1 MNLLEV
7 KQKLLNRKEF
17 NTNDT
22 RTRNK
27 ILNKIEEVKNNPELH
42 EEQTGLLITTELELK
57 EYVDSCI
64 NNEIFVLDLE
74 TTGLDCFSDAIV
86 GVCLYTPGE
95 KPCYIPINHTDIE
108 NVRLEGQLNEDYVRS
123 EITRLMASPSK
134 FINHNIK
141 FDYKFLSKV
150 WGIPVN
156 EEFIFWDTQIGAFL
170 LNENEPTHGL
180 KPLYDKYILRKKATG
195 SKFKDLFGNIPFN
208 YIPLDIAK
216 VYGANDGYK
225 TYKLYEFQ
233 KQYLDKDH
241 PRADMQKLSY
251 VFFEIEMKLLPVII
265 DIELTGI
272 KLDLVR
278 AKELEHKYEGKL
290 LESQEILDRIVDK
303 YLDKISKHP
312 KLEPLIAKTG
322 FNLNSPTQLQHLLY
336 DIWKL
341 PKIDGTST
349 GKSTLDA
356 LLQENIKEEYKL
368 FLQTLLDYKQ
378 NQKLLTAFIQKL
390 PSEVKEDGCIH
401 GRFNALGTA
410 TGRFSSNSPNLQ
422 QIPSRAGDIRGMFC
436 AREGNIIIGSDYSQ
450 IEVRV
455 TASFSKDPTMLHAYE
470 TGEDL
475 YSKMASE
482 IHGLPYE
489 ACMEFNPIT
498 GELQK
503 EGKKLRSNTKSILLG
518 LLYGRQ
524 AKSIGEQINVPE
536 KEAQELV
543 DSFFKSFPKIK
554 ELDKITKLGATQ
566 NGYITTICGRKRRLP
581 DIKSKDRWTKAR
593 AERQCLNAMIQ
604 GSSADCMKLAMI
616 SIHNNKRL
624 RELNAKLVLTVHDE
638 VEIECPVEHAKE
650 VADIMTTIMK
660 DIGENLFNIKMK
672 CDEEF
677 MFRWGEPIDIDNL

>member
-95 KPCYIPINHTDIE
+95 KPCYIPINHTDIN

-123 EITRLMASPSK
+123 EIARLIESSSK

-241 PRADMQKLSY
+241 PRADMKKLAY
-251 VFFEIEMKLLPVII
+251 VFFDIEMKLLPVII
-265 DIELTGI
+265 DMELLGI

-290 LESQEILDRIVDK
+290 LESQEILDRIVEK
-303 YLDKISKHP
+303 YHDKIAKHL
-312 KLEPLIAKTG
+312 KLQPLIIKTG
-322 FNLNSPTQLQHLLY
+322 FNLNSPTQLQYLLY
-336 DIWKL
+336 EIWKL
-341 PKIDGTST
+341 PKLDGTST
-349 GKSTLDA
+349 GKATLEG

-368 FLQTLLDYKQ
+368 FIETLLDYKQ

-401 GRFNALGTA
+401 GRFNQIGTA
-410 TGRFSSNSPNLQ
+410 T
-422 QIPSRAGDIRGMFC
+422 
-436 AREGNIIIGSDYSQ
+436 
-450 IEVRV
+450 V
-455 TASFSKDPTMLHAYE
+455 
-470 TGEDL
+470 
-475 YSKMASE
+475 
-482 IHGLPYE
+482 
-489 ACMEFNPIT
+489 
-498 GELQK
+498 
-503 EGKKLRSNTKSILLG
+503 
-518 LLYGRQ
+518 
-524 AKSIGEQINVPE
+524 
-536 KEAQELV
+536 
-543 DSFFKSFPKIK
+543 
-554 ELDKITKLGATQ
+554 
-566 NGYITTICGRKRRLP
+566 
-581 DIKSKDRWTKAR
+581 
-593 AERQCLNAMIQ
+593 
-604 GSSADCMKLAMI
+604 
-616 SIHNNKRL
+616 
-624 RELNAKLVLTVHDE
+624 
-638 VEIECPVEHAKE
+638 
-650 VADIMTTIMK
+650 
-660 DIGENLFNIKMK
+660 
-672 CDEEF
+672 
-677 MFRWGEPIDIDNL
+677 